1 MQNLWNELC
10 DRNAV
15 EYLRLVGV
23 NEKYID
29 GSASDFEKLYVLC
42 RSLENSE
49 DNLTAGNIAAKISE
63 LTGKKVSVADVARAD
78 AAQLWTEYNKIKYH
92 CAMCGERYNTALFSI
107 SSLYCDEDC
116 RKPLKIINPKDLSAD
131 AENSLVYAQDVCVYA
146 EFFGSEF
153 RRPNAYSA
161 SAELKKRSADER
173 YDRDIV
179 LCQRIFERAY
189 KNQSKKIQLLVH
201 SHGGEE
207 YISELVKYAILRK
220 ASMRI
225 FAVADGT
232 LSPLQIKSI
241 CLLGS
246 NDCFVTPTI
255 CEKLW
260 RSKRSIEE
268 YTAELSRIYPR
279 ARVGFLKY
287 KFT

>member
-10 DRNAV
+10 DGDIF

-23 NEKYID
+23 NEKYIS

-63 LTGKKVSVADVARAD
+63 LTGRKMSVADVALTD
-78 AAQLWTEYNKIKYH
+78 ATQLWTEYNKIKYN
-92 CAMCGERYNTALFSI
+92 CAVYGEMCKPTFFSI
-107 SSLYCDEDC
+107 PNLYCDEDC
-116 RKPLKIINPKDLSAD
+116 RHPSKIIDLKDLSTD
-131 AENSLVYAQDVCVYA
+131 YAQDVYVYA

-153 RRPNAYSA
+153 RRPNAYA
-161 SAELKKRSADER
+161 VDAELKKQSDGER

-179 LCQRIFERAY
+179 LCQKIFSQVY
-189 KNQSKKIQLLVH
+189 KNPSRKIQLLVH
-201 SHGGEE
+201 SHGGAR

-220 ASMRI
+220 MNLRI
-225 FAVADGT
+225 FALADGT

-246 NDCFVTPTI
+246 NDCFVTPIISET
-255 CEKLW
+255 LW
-260 RSKRSIEE
+260 RSERSIEE

-279 ARVGFLKY
+279 VRIEIFKV
-287 KFT
+287 